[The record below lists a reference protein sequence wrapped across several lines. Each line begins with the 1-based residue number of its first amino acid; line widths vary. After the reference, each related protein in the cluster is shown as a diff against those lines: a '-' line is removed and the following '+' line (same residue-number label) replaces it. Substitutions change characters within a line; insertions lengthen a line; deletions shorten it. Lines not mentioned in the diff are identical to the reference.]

1 MSFEIHSQVEMV
13 IKEEKVECHYRD
25 KRREVETY
33 RDKGRKNEKDDA
45 GDDATRKDSR
55 FTKKKK
61 RKKRKN
67 TLQNANS
74 IERKRRS
81 RTTHGRLL
89 MHTCLL

>member
-33 RDKGRKNEKDDA
+33 RDKGRKNEKDIDKDKDDA

-55 FTKKKK
+55 FT
-61 RKKRKN
+61 
-67 TLQNANS
+67 
-74 IERKRRS
+74 
-81 RTTHGRLL
+81 
-89 MHTCLL
+89 

>member
-33 RDKGRKNEKDDA
+33 RDKGRKNEKDIDKGKDDA

-61 RKKRKN
+61 RKKIRYR
-67 TLQNANS
+67 TQ
-74 IERKRRS
+74 IRS
-81 RTTHGRLL
+81 NGSGGHAPRTVDY
-89 MHTCLL
+89 